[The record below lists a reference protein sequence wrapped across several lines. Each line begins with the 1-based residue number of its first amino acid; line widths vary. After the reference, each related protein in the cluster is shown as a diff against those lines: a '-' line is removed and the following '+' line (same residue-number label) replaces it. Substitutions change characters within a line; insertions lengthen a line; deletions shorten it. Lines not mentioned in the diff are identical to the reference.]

1 MANFMNSIKML
12 LEGKTEQTSVD
23 KAHYC
28 ATHVEH
34 ATYGKGVC
42 ISEQHAEPDNN
53 GNIEWYTVQFEGKQP
68 MKIMT
73 AEMKVLQA
81 EGHMHSK
88 KKMKEETEQIDEKLV
103 GNQHKIDANKN
114 QEIDAEDFK
123 ILRGK
128 KKTNE
133 ESEQVAEAELKPG
146 ESAPGIKGKF
156 PSKDDKKQE
165 PSKFEKTKTE
175 KGTKYSR
182 TLANEEISV
191 EGGDSLTRG
200 MKLISRH
207 GHASGAY
214 HAKVYKDPE
223 YNEYQVHFYKDGIH
237 LGERP
242 VSYHGNDKEDAQNT
256 ADSALERMNHALK
269 RRTNFEEVEQ
279 EDSNL
284 IETVIKHNDFIVE
297 LPEELTYADFLHAVR
312 TIVDTEDPQYQS
324 QIISV
329 AAEAYDCQEYEL
341 IIEARTK
348 EFAQKTVS
356 DLRKSG
362 KKVTDPEM
370 VTHQGKPGYQYTVTD
385 GDKQT
390 VTIHT
395 AQGVVRKVK

>member
-34 ATYGKGVC
+34 LTYGKGTC
-42 ISEQHAEPDNN
+42 ISEQHAEPDLN
-53 GNIEWYTVQFEGKQP
+53 GNIEWYTVQFDGQSP

-73 AEMKVLQA
+73 SEMKILQA
-81 EGHMHSK
+81 EAHMHSK
-88 KKMKEETEQIDEKLV
+88 KKMKEEAEQIDEKLV

-114 QEIDAEDFK
+114 NRIDAHDFEL
-123 ILRGK
+123 LRNK
-128 KKTNE
+128 KKQNNE
-133 ESEQVAEAELKPG
+133 EVEEVQEAKTLIGTHNNSEKGHTAKVYKLSGMDNEGDDYHVKLFKGGKHYEPADYFTDDKDDAHNTAKKMVKEGFAIDEAELKPG

-156 PSKDDKKQE
+156 PSKDDKKEE
-165 PSKFEKTKTE
+165 PSKFEKTKTA

-182 TLANEEISV
+182 KLANEEI
-191 EGGDSLTRG
+191 EQDDS
-200 MKLISRH
+200 
-207 GHASGAY
+207 
-214 HAKVYKDPE
+214 E
-223 YNEYQVHFYKDGIH
+223 
-237 LGERP
+237 
-242 VSYHGNDKEDAQNT
+242 
-256 ADSALERMNHALK
+256 
-269 RRTNFEEVEQ
+269 
-279 EDSNL
+279 L
-284 IETVIKHNDFIVE
+284 IETVIKHNDFVVE
-297 LPEELTYADFLHAVR
+297 LPEELTYKDYLSAVR
-312 TIVDTEDPQYQS
+312 TIVDTEDPELQG
-324 QIISV
+324 QIIAV

-362 KKVTDPEM
+362 KKVSGPEM